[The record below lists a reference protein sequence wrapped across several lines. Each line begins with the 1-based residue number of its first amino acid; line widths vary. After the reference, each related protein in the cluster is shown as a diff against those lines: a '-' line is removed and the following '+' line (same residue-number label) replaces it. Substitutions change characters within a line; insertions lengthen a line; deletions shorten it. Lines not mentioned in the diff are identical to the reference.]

1 MITGGVDTMR
11 ILVLRKQ
18 ELGPE
23 EATQGLTEDLAQQV
37 QQQLEDKQRAF
48 EEISNLIGTIN
59 QTIIDN
65 FKTLD
70 VNTLDQVRDKL
81 VEAVNILGGGAVGA
95 RLFLKSGD
103 ESTGVDFALDPKVDP
118 ILDPIASDICTSAGE
133 LVFHVHDGKVEDA
146 LEEIQKI
153 RDNLDQLVREITNR
167 CGGRILKEK
176 EVEGEVSAEEIRGKT
191 PMWLASEV
199 DSQAWD
205 LRLLL
210 PERGQELG
218 RKKCSEILSKIET
231 IKVILDELEL
241 RLTVGPSVETL
252 WREGEGM

>member
-1 MITGGVDTMR
+1 MR

-18 ELGPE
+18 ELGPDE
-23 EATQGLTEDLAQQV
+23 VPQGLTEETRRQV
-37 QQQLEDKQRAF
+37 EETRRQVEEEVKQKQGVLD
-48 EEISNLIGTIN
+48 EISRYITTIN
-59 QTIIDN
+59 QTIASN
-65 FKTLD
+65 SQTLN
-70 VNTLDQVRDKL
+70 VEILGQARDKL
-81 VEAVNILGGGAVGA
+81 AEAANVLAGGAARA

-133 LVFHVHDGKVEDA
+133 LVFHIYDGKTEDA
-146 LEEIQKI
+146 LAEIQKI
-153 RDNLDQLVREITNR
+153 RDNLDGLVREITNR
-167 CGGRILKEK
+167 CGDRILK

-199 DSQAWD
+199 GSQAWK

-210 PERGQELG
+210 PERGQKLG
-218 RKKCSEILSKIET
+218 GKKCSEILSKIET

-252 WREGEGM
+252 WREEEGM

>member
-18 ELGPE
+18 ELDPE
-23 EATQGLTEDLAQQV
+23 EATRGLTEDLAQQV
-37 QQQLEDKQRAF
+37 RQQLEDKQKAF
-48 EEISNLIGTIN
+48 GEISNLIETIN
-59 QTIIDN
+59 QTIVN
-65 FKTLD
+65 NLKTLD
-70 VNTLDQVRDKL
+70 VNTLNLVRDKL
-81 VEAVNILGGGAVGA
+81 TEAMNILGGGAVGA

-133 LVFHVHDGKVEDA
+133 LVFHIYDGKTEDA
-146 LEEIQKI
+146 LAEIQKI

-167 CGGRILKEK
+167 CGDRILK

-199 DSQAWD
+199 GSQAWK

-210 PERGQELG
+210 PERGQKLG
-218 RKKCSEILSKIET
+218 GKKCSEILSKIET

-252 WREGEGM
+252 WREEEGM

>member
-18 ELGPE
+18 ELGSE

-37 QQQLEDKQRAF
+37 QQQLEDKQKAF

-59 QTIIDN
+59 QMIIDN

-70 VNTLDQVRDKL
+70 VNTLEQVRRKL
-81 VEAVNILGGGAVGA
+81 DEIVNILGGGAVGA

-167 CGGRILKEK
+167 CGDRILK
-176 EVEGEVSAEEIRGKT
+176 EVEGEVSAGGIRGKT

-218 RKKCSEILSKIET
+218 RKKCSKILSKIET